1 MNPPIK
7 EIEQYFLREKRG
19 PSPPESVRD
28 CANDPEMSQTFRT
41 TLQVEMAYGMC
52 KISSVSLSSIPS
64 WSAFH
69 CLLNRQ
75 KKFDKSAMHYLPVI
89 EHPPTELSTVK
100 EILNRSSDLCDRL
113 KLDCMVLVFDQ
124 AIYSKVQ
131 QIRWTDDDLFGRFVV
146 RLGDFHTTMSFLSV
160 IGKRFVDSGL
170 KDVFIESRIVTEGSL
185 TGVMN
190 GHQYNQSIQA
200 HKITLDALMR
210 LRFEAFL
217 DTLNDYDETAALKV
231 IGDMYYSF
239 PSSDFIILTNGSE
252 FSGLLTTY
260 NDFISRMRRTL
271 PTFDHWSTYIDM
283 VQTLLLFIQATR
295 ESNWELHLAAL
306 RKMLPWYFAYD
317 RPNYARYGTVY
328 YVEMCALPYTHPT
341 VITPPRFRANGPC
354 NAWAVSSHR

>member
-1 MNPPIK
+1 MSIRHLTGSACLLSLVNRLGHCASANTVITLETSLAELQLSSQPVPKGFAESVPTIAVWDNIDFGEETRSGAGTTHHTNGILVQAKVRESPETTQRQPLKKGICSLNPPIK
-7 EIEQYFLREKRG
+7 EIEQYFLRAKRG

-41 TLQVEMAYGMC
+41 ALQLEMACGMC
-52 KISSVSLSSIPS
+52 KILSVSLSSIPS

-100 EILNRSSDLCDRL
+100 EILNRSSDRCDRL

-146 RLGDFHTTMSFLSV
+146 HLGDFHTTMSFLSV

-170 KDVFIESRIVTEGSL
+170 KDVFIESRIIAEGSL

-190 GHQYNQSIQA
+190 GHQYNRSIQA
-200 HKITLDALMR
+200 HKITLDALM
-210 LRFEAFL
+210 
-217 DTLNDYDETAALKV
+217 
-231 IGDMYYSF
+231 
-239 PSSDFIILTNGSE
+239 
-252 FSGLLTTY
+252 
-260 NDFISRMRRTL
+260 
-271 PTFDHWSTYIDM
+271 
-283 VQTLLLFIQATR
+283 
-295 ESNWELHLAAL
+295 
-306 RKMLPWYFAYD
+306 
-317 RPNYARYGTVY
+317 
-328 YVEMCALPYTHPT
+328 
-341 VITPPRFRANGPC
+341 
-354 NAWAVSSHR
+354 